1 MHTSPIF
8 FVEQETSE
16 RRQKSFNG
24 SFTAK
29 SFRVVF
35 MKGISEYQRYEFVV
49 APPFEFGLGFS
60 GFSSPTT
67 FLNVDDLLVNRSVS
81 LIC

>member
-1 MHTSPIF
+1 MY
-8 FVEQETSE
+8 VCMYVV
-16 RRQKSFNG
+16 NG
-24 SFTAK
+24 SFPPLSSKRRFTAK
-29 SFRVVF
+29 SFRVLF

-49 APPFEFGLGFS
+49 APPFEFVL

-67 FLNVDDLLVNRSVS
+67 FLNVDDILVNRSVS

>member
-1 MHTSPIF
+1 
-8 FVEQETSE
+8 
-16 RRQKSFNG
+16 
-24 SFTAK
+24 
-29 SFRVVF
+29 

-67 FLNVDDLLVNRSVS
+67 FLNVDDISSEPFCFIDLLMQVILFGTKGRVYY
-81 LIC
+81 